1 MRSLRIPLL
10 AGLVAALCLGA
21 TGCGGDDESSAAST
35 PDATGASAAG
45 PTITL
50 GYSAWPGWFPLKVA
64 EEKGFFTE
72 AGVDV
77 KLRYFTD
84 YVSSIDA
91 FTAGQIDGNTQTLS
105 DTMAGVAAG
114 QKASIVIN
122 TDFSAGND
130 AIIVDESI
138 SSIEDLKGKTVAA
151 EAGVV
156 DHFLLLQGLES
167 VGLSET
173 DISFR
178 GVLTAAA
185 AAGFAGGEFDAV
197 GVFAPITTE
206 ALKRPGSKVLFD
218 SADFPGSISD
228 HIVLSSELVAERPDD
243 VQKIVDAWYATLGWM
258 TANPQ
263 EATAIMS
270 AQAGV
275 SAADYA
281 TYSKGTQ
288 LLGAPQAYSAF
299 ADSPAATSLPN
310 TARKINPFLVSSG
323 LTREEADLTGL
334 FDDTF
339 TGAYTDAT
347 GGK

>member
-1 MRSLRIPLL
+1 MRFLRIAVL
-10 AGLVAALCLGA
+10 AGLVATLAL
-21 TGCGGDDESSAAST
+21 
-35 PDATGASAAG
+35 GASACGSDDSDAAAATADGGAAAPG
-45 PTITL
+45 PTITI

-64 EEKGFFTE
+64 EEKGFFAE

-91 FTAGQIDGNTQTLS
+91 FTAGQIDGNTQTLN

-114 QKASIVIN
+114 QKASIVVN

-130 AIIVDESI
+130 AIIVDQSI
-138 SSIEDLKGKTVAA
+138 NSIEDLKGKTVAA

-167 VGLSET
+167 KGLSEK

-178 GVLTAAA
+178 GVLTDAA
-185 AAGFAGGEFDAV
+185 AAGFAGGQFDAV
-197 GVFAPITTE
+197 GVFAPFTTE
-206 ALKRPGSKVLFD
+206 ALKRPGSKVLF
-218 SADFPGSISD
+218 SSSDFPGSISD
-228 HIVLSSELVAERPDD
+228 HIVVSSDLVAERPDD
-243 VQKIVDAWYATLGWM
+243 VQKIVDAWYATLAYIE
-258 TANPQ
+258 ANPE
-263 EATAIMS
+263 EATAIM
-270 AQAGV
+270 ADQAGV
-275 SAADYA
+275 TPGDYA
-281 TYSKGTQ
+281 TYAKGTRI
-288 LLGAPQAYSAF
+288 LDAPGALAAF
-299 ADSPAATSLPN
+299 ADSDASTSLPN

-339 TGAYTDAT
+339 TGAYIDA

>member
-1 MRSLRIPLL
+1 MRFLRITLL
-10 AGLVAALCLGA
+10 AGLVAALALGA
-21 TGCGGDDESSAAST
+21 SGCGGDDDSGDAA
-35 PDATGASAAG
+35 ATTAGAAAPG
-45 PTITL
+45 PTITI

-64 EEKGFFTE
+64 EEKGFFTK

-91 FTAGQIDGNTQTLS
+91 FTAGQIDGNTQTLN

-114 QKASIVIN
+114 QKASIVVN

-130 AIIVDESI
+130 AVIVDKSI

-167 VGLSET
+167 KGLGED
-173 DISFR
+173 DIDFR
-178 GVLTAAA
+178 GVLTDAA
-185 AAGFAGGEFDAV
+185 AAGFAGGQFDAV
-197 GVFAPITTE
+197 GVFAPFTTE
-206 ALKRPGSKVLFD
+206 ALKRPGSKVLFS

-243 VQKIVDAWYATLGWM
+243 VQKIVDAWYATLDYIA
-258 TANPQ
+258 ANPD
-263 EATAIMS
+263 EAIAIM
-270 AQAGV
+270 AKQAGV
-275 SAADYA
+275 TPADYA
-281 TYSKGTQ
+281 TYAKGTEI
-288 LLGAPQAYSAF
+288 LTPQQAEDAYT
-299 ADSPAATSLPN
+299 DSPASTSLPN
-310 TARKINPFLVSSG
+310 TAKKINPFLLSSG
-323 LTREEADLTGL
+323 LTQEEADLTGL

-339 TGAYTDAT
+339 TKAYIAS